1 MILLTFSLT
10 KGNMDMEK
18 EADFFGESKQ
28 KVKDYVQDRLL
39 LLKLE
44 MVEKT
49 SKLVAIMFIG
59 LLVAILS
66 LFILLFLS
74 FMAGYYF
81 AAITGSLYLGF
92 GIVCGFYVVLLVFI
106 LLGGKKLL
114 HHYITNTVIET
125 IFDQTADNDDDTDD
139 DKPTT

>member
-1 MILLTFSLT
+1 
-10 KGNMDMEK
+10 MEK
-18 EADFFGESKQ
+18 EADFFTESKQ
-28 KVKDYVQDRLL
+28 KIQDYVQDRLL

-49 SKLVAIMFIG
+49 SKLVAVMFIS
-59 LLVAILS
+59 LLIAVLS

-81 AAITGSLYLGF
+81 ATVTGSLYLGF
-92 GIVCGFYVVLLVFI
+92 GIVCGFYVLLLAFI
-106 LLGGKKLL
+106 LLAGKKLL
-114 HHYITNTVIET
+114 HTYITNKVIET

-139 DKPTT
+139 DKETT

>member
-1 MILLTFSLT
+1 
-10 KGNMDMEK
+10 MEK

-28 KVKDYVQDRLL
+28 KVQDYVQDRLL

-59 LLVAILS
+59 LLLAILS

-81 AAITGSLYLGF
+81 ATITGSLYLGF
-92 GIVCGFYVVLLVFI
+92 GIVCGFYVLLLVFI
-106 LLGGKKLL
+106 LSGGKKLL

-139 DKPTT
+139 DTETA